1 MTDFTFHADPGHAW
15 LEVARFELDAVGLSP
30 ADFSR
35 YSYQSD
41 RNHMIPALARIY
53 YLEEDCDAPKFLTAW
68 EKHNNRRAEIGDKWT
83 DNDSEIRWFPAI
95 NQTR

>member
-1 MTDFTFHADPGHAW
+1 
-15 LEVARFELDAVGLSP
+15 
-30 ADFSR
+30 
-35 YSYQSD
+35 
-41 RNHMIPALARIY
+41 MIPALARIY